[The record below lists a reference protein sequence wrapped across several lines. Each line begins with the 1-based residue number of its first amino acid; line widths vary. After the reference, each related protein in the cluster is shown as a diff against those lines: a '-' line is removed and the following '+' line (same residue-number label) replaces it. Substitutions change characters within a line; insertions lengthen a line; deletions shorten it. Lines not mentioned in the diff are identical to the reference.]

1 MSLGPAGPPGEA
13 GRSKSA
19 PTDFVD
25 AEVDVVVIGG
35 GPGGSTAAAL
45 LAEAGHR
52 VVLLEKSRHPRF
64 HIGESL
70 LPAIVPLLQRLGV
83 ASQVEAIGLIKHG
96 VEFFSPAHAQPQRF
110 DFADSWNKTLCYAY
124 EVRRSSFDAILLA
137 RAASLGARVVEGCR
151 AREVEFRGED
161 GVEVLSQRED
171 GARQC
176 WRARYLIDASGRDT
190 LLGTRLGT
198 KHRNRRHNSSAMY
211 AHFRGAWR
219 SEDPQRVGDISIF
232 WFDHGW
238 FWLIPLVD
246 DITSVGAVVWP
257 YYMKNRELP
266 LREFFLQTIALSAPL
281 AKRLESATLA
291 SDVEATGNYAY
302 TCRRAHGDRFLLVG
316 DAYAF
321 VDPVFSSGVMFALH
335 GGIAAAEAIDE
346 ALRVPS
352 RRRQAFRRFE
362 QRMRR
367 GPRVFSWFIY
377 RMTRPAMRDLFMA
390 PRNILRMKEALL
402 SLLAGDI
409 FGTTPIW
416 ASLRA
421 FKLVY
426 YVTSL
431 VHPRMTLAALR
442 ARARTLRPAGPER
455 AVAGG

>member
-1 MSLGPAGPPGEA
+1 MTAQA
-13 GRSKSA
+13 
-19 PTDFVD
+19 
-25 AEVDVVVIGG
+25 DVIVIGG
-35 GPGGSTAAAL
+35 GPAGSTAAAV
-45 LAEAGHR
+45 LAQAGRR
-52 VVLLEKSRHPRF
+52 VVLLEKSHHPRF

-70 LPAIVPLLQRLGV
+70 LPATLPLLERLGV
-83 ASQVEAIGLIKHG
+83 AAQVEAIGLIKHG
-96 VEFFSPAHAQPQRF
+96 AEFFSPAHCQSQRF
-110 DFADSWNKTLCYAY
+110 DFAESWNKTLGYAY
-124 EVRRSSFDAILLA
+124 EVRRSSFDAILFERA
-137 RAASLGARVVEGCR
+137 RHLGAQAVEGCR
-151 AREVEFRGED
+151 ARDIQFLGED
-161 GVEVLSQRED
+161 GVEVVAERED

-198 KHRNRRHNSSAMY
+198 KRRNRHHNSSAMY

-219 SEDPQRVGDISIF
+219 SEDAYRAGDIGIF
-232 WFDHGW
+232 WFEHGW
-238 FWLIPLVD
+238 FWYIPLAD
-246 DITSVGAVVWP
+246 GITSVGAVVWP
-257 YYMKNRELP
+257 AYMKSRALP
-266 LREFFLQTIALSAPL
+266 LKEYFLHTVSLCPALAE
-281 AKRLESATLA
+281 RLEAATLA

-321 VDPVFSSGVMFALH
+321 VDPVFSSGVMFAMH

-346 ALRVPS
+346 ALRLPA

-377 RMTRPAMRDLFMA
+377 RMTRPAMRQLLMG
-390 PRNILRMKEALL
+390 PRNVMRMKEALL

-416 ASLRA
+416 PSLRA

-426 YVTSL
+426 YITSL
-431 VHPRMTLAALR
+431 IHPRASLAALLAH
-442 ARARTLRPAGPER
+442 ARHIRPIRPER
-455 AVAGG
+455 AAASG

>member
-1 MSLGPAGPPGEA
+1 MTQGDS
-13 GRSKSA
+13 
-19 PTDFVD
+19 
-25 AEVDVVVIGG
+25 EVDVVVIGG

-70 LPAIVPLLQRLGV
+70 LPASVPLLRRLGV
-83 ASQVEAIGLIKHG
+83 ASEVAAMGLTKHG
-96 VEFFSPAHAQPQRF
+96 VEFFSPAHAQSQRF
-110 DFADSWNKTLCYAY
+110 DFAESWDKTLCYAY

-137 RAASLGARVVEGCR
+137 RAASLGAQVVEGCR
-151 AREVEFRGED
+151 AREVEFRGEN
-161 GVEVLSQRED
+161 GVEVLAQRED

-198 KHRNRRHNSSAMY
+198 KQRNRQHNSSAMY
-211 AHFRGAWR
+211 AHFRDAWR
-219 SEDPQRVGDISIF
+219 SEDPYRAGDIGIF

-238 FWLIPLVD
+238 FWFIPLAD
-246 DITSVGAVVWP
+246 GMTSVGAVVWP
-257 YYMKNRELP
+257 YYMKSRGLP
-266 LREFFLQTIALSAPL
+266 LKDFFLRTIALCPSL
-281 AKRLESATLA
+281 AKRLESAALA
-291 SDVEATGNYAY
+291 SEVEATGNYAY
-302 TCRRAHGDRFLLVG
+302 SCRRAHGDRFLLVG

-321 VDPVFSSGVMFALH
+321 VDPVFSSGVMFAMQ

-346 ALRVPS
+346 ALRRPAQ
-352 RRRQAFRRFE
+352 RRQAFQRFE
-362 QRMRR
+362 RRMRR

-416 ASLRA
+416 TSLRA

-426 YVTSL
+426 YATSL
-431 VHPRMTLAALR
+431 AHPRITLAALR
-442 ARARTLRPAGPER
+442 ARTRNIQPAEPER
-455 AVAGG
+455 AAAGG

>member
-1 MSLGPAGPPGEA
+1 MTSPD
-13 GRSKSA
+13 SQ
-19 PTDFVD
+19 TDVI
-25 AEVDVVVIGG
+25 VIGG
-35 GPGGSTAAAL
+35 GPAGSTTAAL

-52 VVLLEKSRHPRF
+52 VVLLEKGHHPRF

-70 LPAIVPLLQRLGV
+70 LPASLPLLERLGV
-83 ASQVEAIGLIKHG
+83 AAQVEAIGLIKHG
-96 VEFFSPAHAQPQRF
+96 AEFFSPAHCQSQRF
-110 DFADSWNKTLCYAY
+110 DFADSWNKSLCHAY
-124 EVRRSSFDAILLA
+124 EVRRSSFDAILFERA
-137 RAASLGARVVEGCR
+137 RHLGAHLVEGCR
-151 AREVEFRGED
+151 AREIRFLGED
-161 GVEVLSQRED
+161 GVEVVAERED

-198 KHRNRRHNSSAMY
+198 KRRNRHHNSSAMY

-219 SEDPQRVGDISIF
+219 NEDPYRAGDIGIF
-232 WFDHGW
+232 WFEHGW
-238 FWLIPLVD
+238 FWYIPLAD
-246 DITSVGAVVWP
+246 GITSIGAVVWP
-257 YYMKNRELP
+257 SYMKSRAVP
-266 LREFFLQTIALSAPL
+266 LKEYFLRTISLCPTL

-321 VDPVFSSGVMFALH
+321 VDPVFSSGVMFALQ

-346 ALRVPS
+346 ALRIPA
-352 RRRQAFRRFE
+352 RRRRAFRRFE
-362 QRMRR
+362 RRMRH

-377 RMTRPAMRDLFMA
+377 RMTRPAMRELFMA
-390 PRNILRMKEALL
+390 PRNIVRMKEALL
-402 SLLAGDI
+402 SLLAGDV

-426 YVTSL
+426 YATSL
-431 VHPRMTLAALR
+431 AHPRASLAALL
-442 ARARTLRPAGPER
+442 ARARNIRPIRPER
-455 AVAGG
+455 AAAGG

>member
-1 MSLGPAGPPGEA
+1 MMQGDSEA
-13 GRSKSA
+13 
-19 PTDFVD
+19 
-25 AEVDVVVIGG
+25 DVVVIGG

-70 LPAIVPLLQRLGV
+70 LPASVPLLRRLGV
-83 ASQVEAIGLIKHG
+83 AAEVAAMGLTKHG
-96 VEFFSPAHAQPQRF
+96 VEFFSPTHAHSQRF
-110 DFADSWNKTLCYAY
+110 DFAESWDKTLCYAY

-137 RAASLGARVVEGCR
+137 RAGSLGAQVVEGCR
-151 AREVEFRGED
+151 AREVEFRGEN
-161 GVEVLSQRED
+161 GVAVVAEHED

-198 KHRNRRHNSSAMY
+198 KQRNRRHNSSAMY
-211 AHFRGAWR
+211 AHFRAAWR
-219 SEDPQRVGDISIF
+219 SEDAYRAGDIGIF

-238 FWLIPLVD
+238 FWFIPLAD
-246 DITSVGAVVWP
+246 GMTSVGAVVWP
-257 YYMKNRELP
+257 YYMKSRGLP
-266 LREFFLQTIALSAPL
+266 LRDFFLQTIALCPPL
-281 AKRLESATLA
+281 ANRLESAALA
-291 SDVEATGNYAY
+291 SEVEATGNYAY
-302 TCRRAHGDRFLLVG
+302 SCRRAHGDRFLLVG

-321 VDPVFSSGVMFALH
+321 VDPVFSSGVMFAMQS
-335 GGIAAAEAIDE
+335 GIAAAAAIGE
-346 ALRVPS
+346 ALRLPAQ
-352 RRRQAFRRFE
+352 RRQAFRRYE
-362 QRMRR
+362 RQMRR

-416 ASLRA
+416 TSLRA

-426 YVTSL
+426 YATSL
-431 VHPRMTLAALR
+431 AHPRATLAALR
-442 ARARTLRPAGPER
+442 ARTRNLQPVEPER
-455 AVAGG
+455 AAAGG